1 MYYSILSKYRLV
13 GDEKADVFIENTPQ
27 NEVFELLKSIQNNED
42 FSRTYPTNYFISFPN
57 WADKTKI
64 KTAQIFFQKNFRV
77 ILSLLGSLS
86 LPYCYAAADGAKV
99 LIHSQRLAKDT
110 KKRLAETAKFVLEI
124 MENNAFEDDGN
135 GFALCYQVRLMHA
148 HIRSKAQKSLHWH
161 LDWGLPINQEDMAG
175 TNLSF
180 SLIIL
185 RGMEKLQYK
194 VTDTEADAFLH
205 YWNIVGYLLGLKEEL
220 LPKNRKEAFW
230 LDKCIVDRQ
239 FRTSEEGKLL
249 TKNLLAC
256 LSETIPKNIP
266 DGFLGSYLRFLLG
279 DKIANMIK
287 IPTSNWT
294 TNLLTPLPLISWWQ
308 DTTQNITPETMKEMI
323 AQETD
328 SLGIGVFLG

>member
-1 MYYSILSKYRLV
+1 MYYSILTEYRLL
-13 GDEKADVFIENTPQ
+13 GDEKADFLIENTTQ
-27 NEVFELLKSIQNNED
+27 NDIFELLKSIQTNESFFKIYPKND
-42 FSRTYPTNYFISFPN
+42 FIDFPA
-57 WADKTKI
+57 WADKEKI
-64 KTAQIFFQKNFRV
+64 KIAQTFFRKNFRV

-99 LIHSQRLAKDT
+99 LMYSQRLAKDT

-124 MENNAFEDDGN
+124 MENDAFEDTGK
-135 GFALCYQVRLMHA
+135 GFALCFQVRTIHA
-148 HIRSKAQKSLHWH
+148 QIRNKSKKSPHWN

-194 VTDTEADAFLH
+194 VTAQEADAFLH
-205 YWNIVGYLLGLKEEL
+205 YWNIIGHLLGLKQEL
-220 LPKNRKEAFW
+220 LPKDRKEAFW

-239 FRTSEEGKLL
+239 FKTSEEGKLL
-249 TKNLLAC
+249 AKNLLIC
-256 LSETIPKNIP
+256 LNETLPKNIP
-266 DGFLGSYLRFLLG
+266 EGFLGSYLRFLLG

-308 DTTQNITPETMKEMI
+308 DATQNITPETMKEMI

-328 SLGIGVFLG
+328 TLGINIF